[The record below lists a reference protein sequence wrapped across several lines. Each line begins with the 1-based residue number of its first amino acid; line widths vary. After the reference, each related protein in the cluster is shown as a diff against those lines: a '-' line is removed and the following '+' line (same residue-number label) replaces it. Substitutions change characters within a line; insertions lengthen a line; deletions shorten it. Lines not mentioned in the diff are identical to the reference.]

1 MCALHTAGRGAP
13 AWIDFEVSVTQRYVS
28 FHRSVAQPIPSH
40 PRPMRVSCPSCG
52 SRLKVRPSRQHASS
66 ASTPQ
71 LASRR
76 PARPARRAARL
87 SPSLCV
93 AAAASPELH
102 LAKQLAASACVAAGV
117 LALGSLFTDAG
128 RQRWAALVSS
138 WQALLP
144 ANPAFRRALAW
155 LPVIAVAKG
164 MESVLGLPILN
175 WVYIAI
181 AAQTYAAYVTAAK
194 EQRAAAPSDGAP
206 SGEASTLGT
215 AVSASGGLNGLARN
229 LFANRFPELAQ
240 QEVLAVAPAMMGD
253 TASGGQAQG
262 QLYVTT
268 STVAFHGAFGRTRR
282 IIALADVSDARLER
296 PDGSQARGR
305 SLTVLQLATAEGPVT
320 LTAVDMLGGTDALTR
335 IAQLCD
341 ARRDGA

>member
-1 MCALHTAGRGAP
+1 
-13 AWIDFEVSVTQRYVS
+13 
-28 FHRSVAQPIPSH
+28 
-40 PRPMRVSCPSCG
+40 
-52 SRLKVRPSRQHASS
+52 
-66 ASTPQ
+66 
-71 LASRR
+71 
-76 PARPARRAARL
+76 
-87 SPSLCV
+87 
-93 AAAASPELH
+93 

-117 LALGSLFTDAG
+117 LAVGSLFTDAG
-128 RQRWAALVSS
+128 RQRWGALVSS
-138 WQALLP
+138 WQGMLP
-144 ANPAFRRALAW
+144 SNPAFRRALAW

-164 MESVLGLPILN
+164 LESFLGLPILN

-206 SGEASTLGT
+206 GGEAGARSG
-215 AVSASGGLNGLARN
+215 AAASAPGGLNALARN

-253 TASGGQAQG
+253 AASGGQAQG

-282 IIALADVSDARLER
+282 IIALADVIDARLER

-305 SLTVLQLATAEGPVT
+305 SLTVLQLALAEGTVT